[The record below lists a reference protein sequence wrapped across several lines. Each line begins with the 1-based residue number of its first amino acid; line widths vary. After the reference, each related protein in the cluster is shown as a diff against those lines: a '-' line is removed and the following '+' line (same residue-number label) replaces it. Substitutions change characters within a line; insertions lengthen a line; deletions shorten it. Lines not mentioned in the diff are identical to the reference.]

1 MLGFDVWFCLL
12 LLYAALSLQFVCVC
26 VCSACTVHMLCICY
40 VCGANPQKG
49 IGQ

>member
-1 MLGFDVWFCLL
+1 MFGFVCL
-12 LLYAALSLQFVCVC
+12 LLYAAAVTAVRVCVYALHVLC
-26 VCSACTVHMLCICY
+26 ACYAYVCH

>member
-1 MLGFDVWFCLL
+1 MLGFDVWFYL
-12 LLYAALSLQFVCVC
+12 FVS
-26 VCSACTVHMLCICY
+26 VCSAIAAVCLCVCFACTVCMLCICH